1 VGGNLGH
8 NLLMEG
14 HKHPFFFKIICT
26 DDPFTKLHVNGKMT
40 INTGNSEVAPPSFGS
55 SGGIGDRTSFWN
67 GTPTSQ
73 PYSLGI
79 DNSTL

>member
-1 VGGNLGH
+1 
-8 NLLMEG
+8 
-14 HKHPFFFKIICT
+14 
-26 DDPFTKLHVNGKMT
+26 MT